1 MPDRRDPP
9 PTDEGWYTLHEF
21 RTIDWDAWREAP
33 ERERE
38 RALDEAIDFLQS
50 ALAVED
56 ADEGAS
62 AIYSILGHKADFLL
76 LHMRPSTAHTGAL
89 ERRFEQTDFARFT
102 ERTTSFVSVTE
113 ASGYSERARDYF
125 TGDLDED
132 SGLYNYIQTRLKP
145 DIPDAT
151 HVCFYP
157 MDKRRTPEQNWYDLP
172 FEERAEHMDAHGD
185 IGRDYG
191 GKVKQMITGAIALDD
206 WEWGVTLWGEDF
218 TDMKDLL
225 YEMRFDPSTSQF
237 AEFGS
242 FYVGRRFPPE
252 DLPALLAGDPVP
264 SDGTEGTVADA
275 GPVHPADA
283 DHAHGDDPDHGH
295 TEADAGHDHGES
307 AHGAAESRGS
317 AHPGSPAEGDH
328 PHGDEE
334 SDGEDIDD
342 LLATLGFHA
351 GEDYDGGDYGL
362 VLYSDAETQDLAAE
376 LDGLRE
382 NFEHYDSHVTSA
394 VRAHGERA
402 VVVSIWD
409 NEGAADTAHGFLTD
423 LPGVTDTVQGDLG
436 GAEDHPDGGAED
448 HPDADRDHDE
458 TDDDH
463 PDAGG
468 GGRPDTSVDDDH
480 PVEERGPEEMA
491 GLLGTLGLHAD
502 EEYSPGDHALVLY
515 SDADADDLNE
525 EVDGLRGNFDHYDS
539 HTTTVVRAHQG
550 RSAVVSIWDNEGA
563 ADTAHGFLTDLP
575 GVTETVRGDTE
586 GGDDSGHAGGDDESD
601 AESIREELADLD
613 VYAGKPHGEDIYALV
628 LYSRADREDLL
639 AEVSDLRDG
648 FDRYDTHEGTDIYA
662 DPNSDTHAVVS
673 LWETQDAADTAS
685 EYLTDLPDIAG
696 WAGEGDG
703 FGTMG
708 MFYTV
713 KPEHR
718 EDFVEKFD
726 TVGGLLA
733 DMDGHRETSLLAN
746 VDDEN
751 DMFIASQWDSKDD
764 AMAFFRSDAF
774 TDTVDWGRDVLAD
787 KPRHVFLA

>member
-21 RTIDWDAWREAP
+21 RQIDWDAWRNAT
-33 ERERE
+33 ERERQ
-38 RALDEAIDFLQS
+38 RALDEGVDFLQS
-50 ALAVED
+50 ALAVKN
-56 ADEGAS
+56 AKEGAS
-62 AIYSILGHKADFLL
+62 ALYSVLGHKADFLL
-76 LHMRPSTAHTGAL
+76 LHMRPTTAHTGAL
-89 ERRFEQTDFARFT
+89 ERRFEGTDFARFT

-113 ASGYSERARDYF
+113 ASGYSERAREYF

-145 DIPDAT
+145 EIPDAT

-157 MDKRRTPEQNWYDLP
+157 MDKRRAPEQNWYDLP

-206 WEWGVTLWGEDF
+206 WEWGVTLWGDELA
-218 TDMKDLL
+218 DMKDLL

-242 FYVGRRFPPE
+242 FYVGRRFPPA

-264 SDGTEGTVADA
+264 TDEAEGTVADA
-275 GPVHPADA
+275 GAVHPA
-283 DHAHGDDPDHGH
+283 
-295 TEADAGHDHGES
+295 EADAHSEDETAR
-307 AHGAAESRGS
+307 AHADGGQGDGDTHGS

-328 PHGDEE
+328 PHDG
-334 SDGEDIDD
+334 DGEDDEDIDG

-351 GEDYDGGDYGL
+351 GDDYENGDHAL
-362 VLYSDAETQDLAAE
+362 VLYSDAKTGAVGEE
-376 LDGLRE
+376 LDGLRS
-382 NFEHYDSHVTSA
+382 NFEHYDSHVASA
-394 VRAHGERA
+394 VRAHDSHTA
-402 VVVSIWD
+402 VVSIWA

-423 LPGVTDTVQGDLG
+423 LPGVTETVRGDLHG
-436 GAEDHPDGGAED
+436 DGGHAGE
-448 HPDADRDHDE
+448 DADDHVASHDGDDGDHATDD

-463 PDAGG
+463 PDAA
-468 GGRPDTSVDDDH
+468 GGRPDTTVSGAH
-480 PVEERGPEEMA
+480 PVEERDPEAMS
-491 GLLGTLGLHAD
+491 GLLGTLGLHGED
-502 EEYSPGDHALVLY
+502 YSVGDHALVLY
-515 SDADADDLNE
+515 SDADADDLAD

-539 HTTTVVRAHQG
+539 HTTTVVRAQQG
-550 RSAVVSIWDNEGA
+550 RSVVVSVWDNEGA

-575 GVTETVRGDTE
+575 GVTETVRGDLE
-586 GGDDSGHAGGDDESD
+586 GGEETDDHAGTDDGG

-613 VYAGKPHGEDIYALV
+613 VYAGQPHGEDIYALV
-628 LYSRADREDLL
+628 LYSDADEAKLTADV
-639 AEVSDLRDG
+639 ADLRDG
-648 FDRYDTHEGTDIYA
+648 FDRYDTHEGTDVYA
-662 DPNSDTHAVVS
+662 DPDSGTTAVVS

-685 EYLTDLPDIAG
+685 ESLTDLPGIVG

-726 TVGGLLA
+726 TVGGVLA
-733 DMDGHRETSLLAN
+733 DMDGHRETALLAN

-774 TDTVDWGRDVLAD
+774 TDTVSWGRDVLAD